1 MTVIK
6 LCGIAIMAVMMTVTL
21 KQFRPEIA
29 TVMTAVTCVL
39 LLSAAIACF
48 SPVAELFSS
57 LNGKGDGSVLGEF
70 SSHMQVLVKSLGIG
84 LLTQSTADIC
94 RDSGEGAIASKIE
107 LAGKA
112 EIFVLGL
119 PLISELL
126 EVTRS
131 LLL

>member
-39 LLSAAIACF
+39 LLSSAIACF

-57 LNGKGDGSVLGEF
+57 LNGQGDGSVLGEF